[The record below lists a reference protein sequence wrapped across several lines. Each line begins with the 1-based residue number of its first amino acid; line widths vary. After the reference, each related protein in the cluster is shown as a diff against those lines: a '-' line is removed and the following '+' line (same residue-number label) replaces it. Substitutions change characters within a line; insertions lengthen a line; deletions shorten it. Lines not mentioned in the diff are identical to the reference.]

1 MMHRYNGIWMISGL
15 SMRTSLLAEY
25 ARSSKRRLE
34 AKEFLSEIA
43 SYLWAHDRAG
53 RLPHKKTFNLPYD
66 EHLLLK
72 IHREPNGGFEVI
84 EFITL
89 SQEVSA

>member
-15 SMRTSLLAEY
+15 SMRTSILAEY
-25 ARSSKRRLE
+25 ARASKRRLE
-34 AKEFLSEIA
+34 AKGFLSEIA

-53 RLPHKKTFNLPYD
+53 RLPHQETFHLPYD
-66 EHLLLK
+66 EQLILK
-72 IHREPNGGFEVI
+72 IHREVNGGFEVI

-89 SQEVSA
+89 PQEESA